1 MGTRLFRL
9 VSILAAIVLL
19 ALTSAPAL
27 ADKITTIGGI
37 THEGVIVRENNS
49 YIVIKVNSDGEEVT
63 KVFFLTE
70 IKSIERGPAEPI
82 ADALRAKAIPPEATR
97 IAFITLGDQR
107 DRKDIIGPFV
117 NDDALRESIQLL
129 DALPDVEKPEI
140 VVLWIDSGGGLLV
153 ETEKLINTIHADMKP
168 KYRTVVWVRSAIS
181 AACMVSMVSE
191 EIYMMT
197 NAPIGAMTLIQ
208 QVDRVSR
215 LGKHNPLIARAMSRC
230 APDFDRNDLTAD
242 IDEHGNVT
250 LFDGPQGEHMV
261 CKKTDILV
269 FTAIDAVKFGLAR
282 GIADT
287 KNELATLLGCKE
299 WIEVGHGAND
309 FQARFREQV
318 KLAEQQVGEL
328 QQKLNIALQ
337 FAHAAEND
345 PERNAQLARALN
357 FLRDMRA
364 IVRRAPSLEFYEGYT
379 KQAFDDREEQIKDM
393 RAR

>member
-261 CKKTDILV
+261 
-269 FTAIDAVKFGLAR
+269 
-282 GIADT
+282 
-287 KNELATLLGCKE
+287 
-299 WIEVGHGAND
+299 
-309 FQARFREQV
+309 
-318 KLAEQQVGEL
+318 
-328 QQKLNIALQ
+328 
-337 FAHAAEND
+337 
-345 PERNAQLARALN
+345 
-357 FLRDMRA
+357 
-364 IVRRAPSLEFYEGYT
+364 
-379 KQAFDDREEQIKDM
+379 
-393 RAR
+393 